1 MRRVLKIERA
11 RRKKSM
17 TMYNLKQKSKFRI
30 FTAETKRG
38 TVKELEQR
46 RVGRRPLFR
55 AKFENEVLNFIKR
68 RDKGGR
74 GWDPHCMWSNTPD
87 EGG

>member
-1 MRRVLKIERA
+1 MKGPEG
-11 RRKKSM
+11 KKSK

-55 AKFENEVLNFIKR
+55 AKFESEVLREEIR
-68 RDKGGR
+68 ERIA
-74 GWDPHCMWSNTPD
+74 PH
-87 EGG
+87 